1 MEAYPATVRAFD
13 DRLAVPGLAGW
24 VMGFL
29 TDGAEPIDDG
39 VSEAVRGS
47 DKDLYGACKGGWE
60 RLIRL
65 AVDLGAT
72 DLDWGLRYACS
83 NGHTDCARAMVD
95 LGSTDLNEGLWNAC
109 EWGQLDCAR
118 LMVELGAKEL
128 NRGLRWACGWG
139 HADCA
144 RLMVS
149 LGATSCEACGGAKHD
164 FAP

>member
-1 MEAYPATVRAFD
+1 
-13 DRLAVPGLAGW
+13 
-24 VMGFL
+24 
-29 TDGAEPIDDG
+29 
-39 VSEAVRGS
+39 
-47 DKDLYGACKGGWE
+47 
-60 RLIRL
+60 
-65 AVDLGAT
+65 
-72 DLDWGLRYACS
+72 
-83 NGHTDCARAMVD
+83 VD